1 MTPIP
6 HRARF
11 RNQPAFL
18 IGHPMAYDEFRTW
31 QHSNLMVF
39 RLLYRLLLQSLNRRA
54 DAELGESAA
63 AGRPAAGIA
72 APRPRRHA
80 ATVLALVLGACVLA
94 AAVLAVLRPT
104 MTTDSGGPG
113 AALHLSISADGPK
126 PVVAY
131 LRGGDPDR
139 PRHGEETSPVRRIR
153 SVDGRFSPAF
163 QVAPPL
169 SVLEM
174 TNADS
179 VAHNTHMFSRG
190 ETVFNVALPE
200 QGVTVRK
207 VLRGDGIFDIRCDMH
222 PWMRAWVFVSPS
234 PHYAVVHE
242 PTTIAFT
249 GIDPGG
255 YILHLWQPNRRE
267 SIHPLELVAGETR
280 HLRLR

>member
-1 MTPIP
+1 MRHP
-6 HRARF
+6 ARL
-11 RNQPAFL
+11 RDRSAFL
-18 IGHPMAYDEFRTW
+18 TGGPMSYDEFRIW
-31 QHSNLMVF
+31 QRSHLMVF
-39 RLLYRLLLQSLNRRA
+39 RLLYRLLLQSLNRGA

-63 AGRPAAGIA
+63 AGRTATGVAASRRGRPAAA
-72 APRPRRHA
+72 
-80 ATVLALVLGACVLA
+80 VLAFVLGACVLA
-94 AAVLAVLRPT
+94 AVVVAVLRPT
-104 MTTDSGGPG
+104 LPTGAGGPG
-113 AALHLSISADGPK
+113 ATLRLSISAVGPK

-131 LRGGDPDR
+131 LRGGDLEP
-139 PRHGEETSPVRRIR
+139 PRHGEESSPVRRIR

-163 QVAPPL
+163 QVVPST

-174 TNADS
+174 SNADT
-179 VAHNTHMFSRG
+179 VAHNTHVFSRG

-207 VLRGDGIFDIRCDMH
+207 VLKGDGMFDVRCDMH
-222 PWMRAWVFVSPS
+222 PWMKAWVFVSPS

-242 PTTIAFT
+242 PTTVSFT
-249 GIDPGG
+249 DVVPGE